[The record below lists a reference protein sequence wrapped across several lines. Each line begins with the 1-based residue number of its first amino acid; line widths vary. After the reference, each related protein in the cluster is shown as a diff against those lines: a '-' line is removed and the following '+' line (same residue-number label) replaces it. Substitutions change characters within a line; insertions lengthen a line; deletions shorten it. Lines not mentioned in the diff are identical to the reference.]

1 MAAGMTAARFDELD
15 FKKSGAV
22 SLANLAAAFDSPDS
36 AAKRD
41 GIKKGDVAGGGKG
54 DDGDDND
61 SAGNGPPLIL
71 IVGASCGGEH
81 TQQTG

>member
-15 FKKSGAV
+15 FKKSGVV
-22 SLANLAAAFDSPDS
+22 SLNNLAAAFDSPDS

-54 DDGDDND
+54 DDGDDN
-61 SAGNGPPLIL
+61 AGNGPPLIL
-71 IVGASCGGEH
+71 IVGAGCGGEY
-81 TQQTG
+81 TQQPG